1 MDKEKKLKEII
12 SLTRSYLKQEKDR
25 GVEFV
30 RKPGVS
36 LETARK
42 KQVENKKH
50 MLEQFGSSV
59 MKCRKCKLSETRIKV
74 VFGQGNPEAKLMF
87 IGGGPGYDEDRQ
99 GLPFVGKAGQLLTKI
114 INAMNLKREEV
125 YIANIVKCHPLKDP
139 SRTDIRGNDRAPVP
153 EEIQA
158 CMPYLLKQ
166 IEIIKPEIIVTLGSP
181 STRTLLEI
189 SGDPSYDKKSS
200 ISKIRGQLFDFR
212 GTKLMPTFHPAF
224 LLRDPNR
231 KKYVWEDMKKV
242 MKILCGVLK

>member
-1 MDKEKKLKEII
+1 MNRKKKLKEIV
-12 SLTRSYLKQEKDR
+12 SLTRTYLQQEKDS
-25 GVEFV
+25 GVKFI

-36 LETARK
+36 LQSARK
-42 KQVENKKH
+42 KQIENKKLL
-50 MLEQFGSSV
+50 LEQFSSSV
-59 MKCRKCKLSETRIKV
+59 LDCRKCGLSKTRIKV

-87 IGGGPGYDEDRQ
+87 IGEGPGYDEDRQ

-139 SRTDIRGNDRAPVP
+139 SRTDIRGNDRAPDP
-153 EEIQA
+153 GEIQA

-181 STRTLLEI
+181 STKTLLGI
-189 SGDPSYDKKSS
+189 SGDPSYDKNSS
-200 ISKIRGQLFDFR
+200 ISKIRGQLFNFK

-242 MKILCGVLK
+242 MNILD